1 MIDPS
6 IIING
11 SRYAD
16 QIQARNSEGLQNLIG
31 VIGQIGYDSKLRK
44 MRQLENQQ
52 DRQAFANNSIFT
64 NKLNT
69 QLTADNAAKAK
80 AANDQL
86 VFNANLA
93 KTYGEIGKTG
103 AETGK
108 LGAETG
114 KITTD
119 TGITRQNNTGSIWSA
134 FLTGGPVAAK
144 AQLENAKA
152 NGVINEAAYQYESN
166 AINNLATMPNA
177 AEQQQYAMGR
187 FKGLQDPKYSLTT
200 ADNVLDNETTVRGQ
214 DITKTVADNRLGFD
228 YQKEEAD
235 NQFKYDSLG
244 QDDNQF
250 WASFNQ
256 KDAQFYSDQDFQ
268 LMKAKIEKQQVKN
281 ETPEQK
287 MERVNNVIGSA
298 DAARQ
303 AARAAVDA
311 AALIKHPGIVS
322 GTGLTSFMGMVP
334 STDAK
339 DFKARLENLKSQV
352 FLPTVKSLQGM
363 GALSNAEGEKIASAV
378 ANLDPSIGQEAM
390 AKQLT
395 ILAQEMSNSAKKA
408 QKQTQNYATR
418 GGTIQLQTQN
428 RGNNQGGKVYTQ
440 AMIQQYAS
448 ESGRTTQEVAQAVR
462 DSGGTIRQF
471 AERNLCYKSLITMG
485 DL

>member
-44 MRQLENQQ
+44 MRQLGNQQ

-69 QLTADNAAKAK
+69 QLTADNAAEAK

-119 TGITRQNNTGSIWSA
+119 TGIARQNNTGSIWSA
-134 FLTGGPVAAK
+134 FLTGGVPAAK

-187 FKGLQDPKYSLTT
+187 FKGLQDPKYIIPDENAVLSSETSIGNNKR
-200 ADNVLDNETTVRGQ
+200 DNATSEANSQRTYNASIYGTNKDYELGQ
-214 DITKTVADNRLGFD
+214 QELQVKQKLEQQKINIEQNQGEIVAGSDGMGYIFYKNRPVGNRYEPL
-228 YQKEEAD
+228 
-235 NQFKYDSLG
+235 LG
-244 QDDNQF
+244 QDGNPAKAPAATSNKGGMSATAQKELFEVGDSISAANNGIANLRDALKYSAKAYDGAG
-250 WASFNQ
+250 ASQRATFVGNF
-256 KDAQFYSDQDFQ
+256 KDSEEATATTMLNNIVTGNALEMLKATFGGAPTEGERAILLQ
-268 LMKAKIEKQQVKN
+268 LQ
-281 ETPEQK
+281 
-287 MERVNNVIGSA
+287 GSA
-298 DAARQ
+298 NLPRAQRDAIYTRAIKMADRRLKSNQ
-303 AARAAVDA
+303 AKAE
-311 AALIKHPGIVS
+311 GIRS
-322 GTGLTSFMGMVP
+322 GSYFQSQQGGGTGGATLSY
-334 STDAK
+334 
-339 DFKARLENLKSQV
+339 
-352 FLPTVKSLQGM
+352 LP
-363 GALSNAEGEKIASAV
+363 
-378 ANLDPSIGQEAM
+378 
-390 AKQLT
+390 
-395 ILAQEMSNSAKKA
+395 
-408 QKQTQNYATR
+408 
-418 GGTIQLQTQN
+418 
-428 RGNNQGGKVYTQ
+428 
-440 AMIQQYAS
+440 
-448 ESGRTTQEVAQAVR
+448 
-462 DSGGTIRQF
+462 
-471 AERNLCYKSLITMG
+471 
-485 DL
+485 